1 MAALKHKQKAKTS
14 TRLRNKE
21 KMQITTVDSNYVAR
35 RNNENKLAKNITF
48 SKKITISLLK
58 LMINGK
64 YDPKQ
69 TENSDITYYDK
80 ERTGQILE

>member
-21 KMQITTVDSNYVAR
+21 KMQITTVNSNYVAR

-64 YDPKQ
+64 CDPKQ